1 MVLDPAKLI
10 AGKVFLIGNS
20 SVTSSPS
27 QHCSCDFGFEMSG
40 GRSATS
46 GGSGGSGEP
55 AQCTVSSV
63 PVKFI
68 RDVPFEVP
76 AFITAAEEEERKTYA
91 SGTIRPAFISLMG
104 ALFGVKSVVRR
115 QSTCQYVGSPT
126 SEVLCTA
133 AITTRLASRQVLSQ
147 LSSSCVYSADN
158 RTCMYYTAEENESG
172 SGGGSFEYQQQLLTT
187 AANLAAAAPA
197 GPKKLVN
204 VLARDATKEIKV
216 ESIDVSGKMCGIQPQ
231 AFFSSSKY

>member
-10 AGKVFLIGNS
+10 AGKTFLIGNS
-20 SVTSSPS
+20 SVTSTPS
-27 QHCSCDFGFEMSG
+27 QHCSCDFGFEMSKTT
-40 GRSATS
+40 TS
-46 GGSGGSGEP
+46 GISSEP
-55 AQCTVSSV
+55 SQCTVSSV

-76 AFITAAEEEERKTYA
+76 AFIPSEEERKTYA

-158 RTCMYYTAEENESG
+158 RTCMYYTAEENG

-187 AANLAAAAPA
+187 AANLAAAAPAAAPA

-231 AFFSSSKY
+231 AFLFQQVLATT

>member
-40 GRSATS
+40 GRTTTS
-46 GGSGGSGEP
+46 GGSGGSAEP

-76 AFITAAEEEERKTYA
+76 AFIPSEEERKTYA

-104 ALFGVKSVVRR
+104 ALFGLKSVVRR

-133 AITTRLASRQVLSQ
+133 AITTRLASRQVVSQ

-158 RTCMYYTAEENESG
+158 RTCMYYTAEESG
-172 SGGGSFEYQQQLLTT
+172 NGNFEYQQLLTT
-187 AANLAAAAPA
+187 AASLAAAAPAAAPA